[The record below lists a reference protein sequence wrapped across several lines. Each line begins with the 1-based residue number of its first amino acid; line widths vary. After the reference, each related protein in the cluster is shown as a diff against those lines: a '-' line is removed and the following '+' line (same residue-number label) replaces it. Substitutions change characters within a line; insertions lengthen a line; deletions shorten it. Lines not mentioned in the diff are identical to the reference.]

1 MKTNRWLFILSAA
14 VMTPLIAQAHCDT
27 LDGPVIVAAQKALDT
42 TNVNLVLVWVKADA
56 EPEIRAAFEKTLA
69 VRTLNAEARELADRY
84 FFETLV
90 RVHRAGEGAPYTGLK
105 PAGQGVSP
113 VISMADRALEAGQ
126 IEPLLEKV
134 TQHIQHGIRERF
146 EQAMAKKSYAAD
158 DLAAGREFVEAYV
171 VFLHYVEGIH
181 DAASKGGGHAHEAE
195 AAAPESHDSHAH

>member
-56 EPEIRAAFEKTLA
+56 EPEIRAAFKKTLA

-146 EQAMAKKSYAAD
+146 EQAMARFRGTV
-158 DLAAGREFVEAYV
+158 LAV
-171 VFLHYVEGIH
+171 VH
-181 DAASKGGGHAHEAE
+181 DRYFIERLATVVWVMEEQTVRPA
-195 AAAPESHDSHAH
+195 